1 MGTRQAH
8 HSTDQADLGAGQVNR
23 RQRARVW
30 CLSRDR
36 KEVAAVADG
45 ALQTRTATGP
55 MLQTCRIAP
64 ESVPAIAPE
73 PAPAIARP
81 SISAAATGPEFRTVR
96 IAPEPALEIAP
107 PSTSA
112 AAIVRRGP
120 IGPASAVATVRPS
133 TPAAAIVRRGPIG
146 PA

>member
-64 ESVPAIAPE
+64 E
-73 PAPAIARP
+73 
-81 SISAAATGPEFRTVR
+81 
-96 IAPEPALEIAP
+96 PALKIP

-120 IGPASAVATVRPS
+120 IDPESLIFEVNVHRLQGEALAGPKPRLGE
-133 TPAAAIVRRGPIG
+133 RGE
-146 PA
+146 